1 MAATVTDR
9 DIRPGRRKRATWL
22 VAMFTLA
29 SVVIG
34 IAGTTSAVGQENGA
48 ACGLDVALVVD
59 SSGSIDDVEL
69 GLMKDAFGGFVDA
82 FLPETPTQMAVVE
95 FDRAGRVLQDFT
107 SDPGALKDA
116 LDLLESDRRT
126 NWQDALLVARG
137 LFPNRAV
144 PDLIVFA
151 SDGRPNKVNGS
162 KVFDRAAGLAAAV
175 VEADAAKAA
184 GARIIAIGI
193 GDKLRVDNLAAI
205 ASSIEDV
212 HTTDFAGLAQTLAE
226 LAIDPCRR
234 PPRSCGADVALVVD
248 SSGSIDD
255 TELALMKDAFTGFV
269 DAFLPATPTQMAVV
283 EFDRAADVL
292 QDFTSDAP
300 ALKDALELLESDRRT
315 NWQDALL
322 VARGL
327 FPHRDAAPDL
337 IVFASDGR
345 PNKVTGSKVFDRAAG
360 LAAAVIEADAAKA
373 AGARIIAIG
382 IGDRLRVNPLAAIA
396 SSIEDVHTTDFE
408 GLAETLAGLA
418 TDLCGGT
425 ITVTK
430 LIDEDGTLTTTD
442 DQTPAEGW
450 VFWPEVPSGST
461 DKERAATDE
470 NGMAVFTITPD
481 IAAAAGD
488 GTLVNLFEVAQPG
501 YGLLEASCVDA
512 ADTGTSN
519 ELDAVTGI
527 IVGPE
532 DNVQCTFINALEI
545 ITSTG
550 D

>member
-1 MAATVTDR
+1 MAATVTDF
-9 DIRPGRRKRATWL
+9 DARPGGRRRATWL
-22 VAMFTLA
+22 IAMFTLA
-29 SVVIG
+29 SVVVG
-34 IAGTTSAVGQENGA
+34 MGDAAPAAGQANGA
-48 ACGLDVALVVD
+48 SCGLDVALVVD
-59 SSGSIDDVEL
+59 SSGSIDDAEL

-82 FLPETPTQMAVVE
+82 FLPQTPTQMAVVE
-95 FDRAGRVLQDFT
+95 FDRVGRVLQDFT
-107 SDPGALKDA
+107 SDSGALKDA
-116 LDLLESDRRT
+116 LGLLESDRRT

-193 GDKLRVDNLAAI
+193 GDKLRVDNLEAI
-205 ASSIEDV
+205 ASSSADV
-212 HTTDFAGLAQTLAE
+212 HTTDFEGLAQTLAE
-226 LAIDPCRR
+226 LAIDPCLR

-255 TELALMKDAFTGFV
+255 TELALMQDAFTGFV

-283 EFDRAADVL
+283 EFDRVGRVL
-292 QDFTSDAP
+292 QDFTNDAT
-300 ALKDALELLESDRRT
+300 ALKDALGLLESDRRT

-327 FPHRDAAPDL
+327 FPHRAAAPDL

-345 PNKVTGSKVFDRAAG
+345 PNKVNGSKVFDRAAG

-382 IGDRLRVNPLAAIA
+382 IGDRLQVNPLAAIA
-396 SSIEDVHTTDFE
+396 SASEDVRTTDFE
-408 GLAETLAGLA
+408 GLAQTLAQLA
-418 TDLCGGT
+418 IDLCGGT

-430 LIDEDGTLTTTD
+430 LVDADGTLTTTD

-450 VFWPEVPSGST
+450 EFWSEVPSGSA
-461 DKERAATDE
+461 DPERAATDE
-470 NGMAVFTITPD
+470 NGMVVFTITPD

-501 YGLLEASCVDA
+501 YALLGASCSEATDN
-512 ADTGTSN
+512 GTSN

-527 IVGPE
+527 IVGP
-532 DNVQCTFINALEI
+532 DDHVQCTFINAQET
-545 ITSTG
+545 ITSVG